1 MNARSVLVLG
11 LFAALAA
18 CSATENG
25 SIQGYVEGE
34 FVMLAAPSGGLLDSL
49 RVSRGQQVEAGAP
62 LFSLDR
68 AAELAARME
77 AAERLRNTQARLA
90 NLRAGR
96 RGPEVE
102 ALAAQTE
109 QAKAARELSSIQLR
123 QQEKLFAAGFI
134 SRAQLDAARAN
145 FERDTARVEEIQAQA
160 RLAKLSIGRDAE
172 IQAST
177 AEVEAARAAL
187 AQAEWRLSQRSIAA
201 PAAALVHDTYFQPGE
216 WVPAGRPVASL
227 LPAANVKVR
236 FFVPQALLG
245 SIKPGDAV
253 RVACDGCPSVVE
265 ATIRFISRQAEFT
278 PPVLYSKESR
288 NKLVFMVEAQ
298 PALDQ
303 AGVLK
308 PGQPVDVTM
317 PDAAIAR

>member
-236 FFVPQALLG
+236 FFVPQAVLG
-245 SIKPGDAV
+245 SINPGDAV

-308 PGQPVDVTM
+308 PGQPVDVTI
-317 PDAAIAR
+317 PDAAVAR

>member
-236 FFVPQALLG
+236 FFVPQAVLG
-245 SIKPGDAV
+245 SINPGDAV